1 MGLTGNSTGSKVL
14 NEDIELLKEKCN
26 YTIAI
31 ARKSKCR
38 KIYCF

>member
-1 MGLTGNSTGSKVL
+1 MGLTSSSTGNKVL
-14 NEDIELLKEKCN
+14 NEDIESMKEKTN

-38 KIYCF
+38 KIYYI

>member
-1 MGLTGNSTGSKVL
+1 MGLTSASTGVKIL
-14 NEDIELLKEKCN
+14 NEDIENMKKKCN

-38 KIYCF
+38 EINGI